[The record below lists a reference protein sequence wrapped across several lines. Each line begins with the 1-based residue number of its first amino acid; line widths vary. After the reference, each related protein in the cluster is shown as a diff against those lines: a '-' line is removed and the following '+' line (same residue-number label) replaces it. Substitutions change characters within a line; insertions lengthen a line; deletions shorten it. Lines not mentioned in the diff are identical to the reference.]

1 MREHVK
7 SVGDLGFGKDV
18 VERGRVRKGFGNP
31 VGGVEFDV
39 GKERAEVGEIAK
51 DSEGKT
57 VMLVNLKVA

>member
-1 MREHVK
+1 LK

-18 VERGRVRKGFGNP
+18 VEKGRVRGNIGNP

-39 GKERAEVGEIAK
+39 CKKRAEVGEIAK

-57 VMLVNLKVA
+57 VKLEDLKVA